1 MAASFLIAV
10 RRMERGVPS
19 EVADAPEAPAVPAPP
34 R

>member
-1 MAASFLIAV
+1 V